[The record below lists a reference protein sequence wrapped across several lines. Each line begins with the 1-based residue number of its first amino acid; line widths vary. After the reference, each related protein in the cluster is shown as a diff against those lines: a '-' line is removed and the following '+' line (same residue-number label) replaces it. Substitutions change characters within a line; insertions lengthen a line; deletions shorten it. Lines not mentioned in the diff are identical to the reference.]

1 MNWFVQLCLS
11 LEYIHGRKMLHR
23 DLKSQ
28 NVFLTANNT
37 VKLGDFG
44 ISKVLENTND
54 VAMTVQGTP
63 YYMSPEVCQ
72 SKPYDYKSDVWALGC
87 ILYELATLKHAFN
100 AENLLGLVFKIVQDK
115 QDPIPNIYS
124 QELKNLVSLLL
135 IKDERQRPNV
145 LDILR
150 MDFVK
155 QHMRLFVETQGQ
167 NNVNPKLHQ
176 RRDIQ
181 PEVVQQMLAKDVK
194 ELTAV
199 ERQRLKKEQRHIEE
213 FELMKQA
220 AAAAK

>member
-115 QDPIPNIYS
+115 QDPIPDIYS
-124 QELKNLVSLLL
+124 QELKNLVSMLL

-181 PEVVQQMLAKDVK
+181 PEVV
-194 ELTAV
+194 
-199 ERQRLKKEQRHIEE
+199 
-213 FELMKQA
+213 
-220 AAAAK
+220 